1 MTAAISRSDAAII
14 EQAKSAPEKDA
25 ECTNCGKPEIRKKPA
40 GQPKQRKLIRVP
52 SRVSRLM
59 EFCTKRELVNQTG
72 HDSDYWHLVVLKEAI
87 DNALDAAEDAEI
99 APVLSVTV
107 VPGSITIEDNGPGI
121 PAETIKS
128 VIDYDVR
135 VSTNEAYV
143 SPTRGAQGNALKTIL
158 PMGYVMD
165 AHRGEGAAGRT
176 TIESHGIAHHIEFA
190 VDHIRLEPK
199 ITRKT
204 TPSPVV
210 LGTRITVMMP
220 LPTGNSW
227 VHNHHRAGFLKLAES
242 FAWIN
247 PHLSLK
253 VSWCGKVKLDVKATD
268 PSWRKWLP
276 CWPTSAHWYD
286 LGRFRRYM
294 AAHISNN
301 DEVTVRSFVSEFD
314 GMARSAKQKE
324 VLAAT
329 GASHVSL
336 HDWFGRDK
344 VNGDNVKNLLAA
356 IRACTK
362 PVRPA
367 TIGVIGKAHLFHMM
381 ERAGGEPKTFNYQPR
396 LFETDGLPYVVEF
409 AFGILRAGLDD
420 QNTPNSDR
428 IEITGVNWSPG
439 IGNPFR
445 QIGRSGEGLD
455 AVLANARANSGEPVI
470 AALHV
475 ACPRVKYT
483 DRGKSA
489 IVVDGESEGNGNGE
503 G

>member
-1 MTAAISRSDAAII
+1 
-14 EQAKSAPEKDA
+14 
-25 ECTNCGKPEIRKKPA
+25 
-40 GQPKQRKLIRVP
+40 
-52 SRVSRLM
+52 
-59 EFCTKRELVNQTG
+59 
-72 HDSDYWHLVVLKEAI
+72 VLKELI
-87 DNALDAAEDAEI
+87 DNALDACEEAEI
-99 APVLSVTV
+99 APVISISV
-107 VPGSITIEDNGPGI
+107 VPGGITVEDNGPGI

-128 VIDYDVR
+128 VINYNIR
-135 VSTNEAYV
+135 VSTDEAYV

-165 AHRGEGAAGRT
+165 APRGEDAAGKT
-176 TIESHGIAHHIEFA
+176 VIEAHGIAHHIEFS
-190 VDHIRLEPK
+190 VDHIKLEPK
-199 ITRKT
+199 ITRT
-204 TPSPVV
+204 IAPSPVV
-210 LGTRITVMMP
+210 RGTRVTVMLP
-220 LPTGNSW
+220 LPTGTSW
-227 VHNHHRAGFLKLAES
+227 IHHHHRARFLKLAES
-242 FAWIN
+242 FAWLN

-253 VSWCGKVKLDVKATD
+253 VSWLGQVKLDVKATG

-286 LGRFRRYM
+286 LSRFRRYM
-294 AAHISNN
+294 AAHVAN
-301 DEVTVRSFVSEFD
+301 DEDTTVREFISQFD
-314 GMARSAKQKE
+314 GMSRTAKQKE

-344 VNGDNVKNLLAA
+344 VNGDNIKKLLAA
-356 IRACTK
+356 IREHTK

-367 TIGVIGKAHLFHMM
+367 ALGVIGKAHLFHMM
-381 ERAGGEPKTFNYQPR
+381 EWAGGEPKTFNYQLR

-409 AFGILRAGLDD
+409 AFGILRAGLNDELD
-420 QNTPNSDR
+420 TLRPDRNTCNTDR

-470 AALHV
+470 AVLHV

-489 IVVDGESEGNGNGE
+489 IVVDDESGGNNDE
-503 G
+503 